1 MDDRSRN
8 SSEAQAH
15 ATNIDHTLKELQRKV
30 REYEAQLNELRSA
43 ELQTPSTAAGQ
54 AQILKV
60 AFDEVTGSEPFLPFP
75 GSVLPAL
82 LALRK
87 THQTIEESK
96 AFLASQTESTEREQR
111 RLKEDEATLKDHQL
125 LNEALK
131 QRIEALRTEVESG
144 VNTPPE
150 DEARKRI
157 EELRRKKQGYNKETS
172 KLMKALNRF
181 IDDHLAVMLAAE
193 ALGGPVVGDLM
204 DIDAEDLA
212 AGFNAQGKLKKPKG
226 EINKDKNQR
235 RIDEI
240 WGPSD
245 ANGSGSG
252 KRNKP
257 RDAAS
262 AAGTEMR
269 QLTEELLNRLVE
281 AKGSSLDAYVKL
293 PYETAAARFLI
304 RSKVAQFHPR
314 DATKIR
320 LVDFGRELDD

>member
-1 MDDRSRN
+1 MP
-8 SSEAQAH
+8 
-15 ATNIDHTLKELQRKV
+15 T
-30 REYEAQLNELRSA
+30 
-43 ELQTPSTAAGQ
+43 TAAGQ
-54 AQILKV
+54 AQILKA
-60 AFDEVTGSEPFLPFP
+60 AFDDVTGSEPFLPFP

-87 THQTIEESK
+87 THQTIQESK
-96 AFLASQTESTEREQR
+96 AFLASQTETTEREQR
-111 RLKEDEATLKDHQL
+111 RLKEDEAALKDHQL

-131 QRIEALRTEVESG
+131 QRIESLRTEVESG
-144 VNTPPE
+144 ANTRPE

-157 EELRRKKQGYNKETS
+157 EELRRKKQNYNKETS
-172 KLMKALNRF
+172 RLMKALNRF

-193 ALGGPVVGDLM
+193 ALGGPVVGDMM
-204 DIDAEDLA
+204 DVDAEDLA

-226 EINKDKNQR
+226 EMNKDKNQR

-245 ANGSGSG
+245 GDGAG
-252 KRNKP
+252 KKSQH
-257 RDAAS
+257 RDVAS
-262 AAGTEMR
+262 AAGAEMR

-281 AKGSSLDAYVKL
+281 AKGSNADAYVKL
-293 PYETAAARFLI
+293 PYESAAARFLI

-314 DATKIR
+314 DAMKIR